1 MKIILAHKH
10 LKKIFSGCH
19 KNEDFKVARRAKK
32 IGFNQIKSIYLVGDE
47 NKLKLLIMK
56 FECRDVTLTW
66 KFQVRIEMFSV
77 LNILKARKSRV
88 VYNE

>member
-1 MKIILAHKH
+1 MDAIKMRISRLREER
-10 LKKIFSGCH
+10 KKL
-19 KNEDFKVARRAKK
+19 DL
-32 IGFNQIKSIYLVGDE
+32 IKSKVVKDE

-77 LNILKARKSRV
+77 LNVLKARKSRV